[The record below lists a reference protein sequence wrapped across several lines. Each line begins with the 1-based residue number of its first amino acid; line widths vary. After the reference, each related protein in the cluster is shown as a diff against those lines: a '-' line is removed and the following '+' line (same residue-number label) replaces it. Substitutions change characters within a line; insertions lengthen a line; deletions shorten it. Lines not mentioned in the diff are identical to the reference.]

1 MKACFSFCFGSAG
14 TNTLKAKKK
23 KKDRRSGT
31 HTVTKTET
39 AKKKKQA
46 ENKTELT
53 AVTHFWYNVEEK
65 KRQEKTVPHARGRPV
80 PVCLKTILCVMG
92 VPI

>member
-14 TNTLKAKKK
+14 TNTLKAKK

>member
-1 MKACFSFCFGSAG
+1 MLQFLFRFGGNEYAEG
-14 TNTLKAKKK
+14 KKK
-23 KKDRRSGT
+23 KTEGAERTRLRRLRRR
-31 HTVTKTET
+31 
-39 AKKKKQA
+39 KKKQA

>member
-1 MKACFSFCFGSAG
+1 MLQFLFRFGGNEYAEG
-14 TNTLKAKKK
+14 KK